1 MKDLLNLYM
10 ALAAPFM
17 QELQEIKE
25 KQEKHK
31 EEIRAE
37 WRNSMNYPRKK
48 KKEVRKRLRVEWA
61 IANWNPMEI

>member
-10 ALAAPFM
+10 ALAVPFM
-17 QELQEIKE
+17 QELEEIQA

-31 EEIRAE
+31 KEILAE

-61 IANWNPMEI
+61 IANWNPLEF